1 MKIMHATAFYKEEHG
16 GNKAGVVFF
25 SDALLEKEMQEI
37 AARIGYSETAFVSH
51 SDEADFE
58 VRFFTPTKEV
68 NLCGHATIATFNM
81 LRDQGVIQTG
91 IYTQKTKAGRL
102 RLKVEEESV
111 YMEQLK
117 PSYYQKLSAQEIQS
131 MFSNDLDLHPSLP
144 VEVVSTG
151 LKEIFLPLRSEEA
164 LNQLRPKFD
173 AMIDY
178 CLNIGAIGVHAFC
191 IGQGEMDGRSRNFA
205 PVVGIKE
212 ESATGTSNGALACY
226 MHKYVKK
233 KATYRM
239 EQGIYMDQPSEI
251 FVRLTLDEDYIE
263 EVWVGGKAKL
273 LKIED

>member
-91 IYTQKTKAGRL
+91 VYTQKTKAGRL

-233 KATYRM
+233 KATYHM